1 MKWSASGSNLDFI
14 NWICKIWIEWHRIN
28 FILYRHLDLVEI
40 PHLQINLISLHIGSI
55 SIKKY
60 FKFVNDFF
68 FLYYYQCCEIVAR
81 YLFVLETLGVHEDD
95 MIFKRS
101 LCFVRKLHNII
112 LWLTLDNCISL
123 FSFGVFHVIFSCC
136 NCYFFLYII
145 FLTIGIRVLVR
156 LRTKTLSMMYSCN
169 IVYMI
174 FYIIKEDDIV
184 SVILKRFLL
193 CKKWKFAH
201 CHSRLFFGNLFCV

>member
-28 FILYRHLDLVEI
+28 FILYCHLDLVEI